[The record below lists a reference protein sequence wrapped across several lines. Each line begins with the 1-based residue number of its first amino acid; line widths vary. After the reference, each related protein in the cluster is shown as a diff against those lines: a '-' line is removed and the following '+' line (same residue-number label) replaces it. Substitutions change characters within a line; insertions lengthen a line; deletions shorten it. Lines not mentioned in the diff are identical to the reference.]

1 MSAALRQ
8 LIVDE
13 IRSSGPM
20 SFARFMDR
28 ALYEPG
34 LGYYARDQNPT
45 GKSGDFITS
54 VTVGACFGQLLA
66 EQIYEF
72 WTLSGKPAEF
82 HLVEQGANQGQLM
95 NDIVTRLRSAHPDCA
110 KQLVCHF
117 IEPLDSLQAKQ
128 SQLLPDAVFHREVPE
143 FIGEHGV
150 YFCNELIDA
159 FPVTRLRWNG
169 ERWREMMIDVDAANS
184 FVWSEQDTPAAD
196 EAGKTEIPAG
206 IFAQDFTTEFCP
218 TLRNWAKSVSSLF
231 NCGLWIVI
239 DYGLLAEEYYSAAR
253 PDGTLRGYQHHQMVT
268 EDFLSNPGE
277 IDLTAHVN
285 WTTLETAAQS
295 HGMTVLGLVD
305 QMRFL
310 TALAE
315 PMLKEMETVGKMP
328 PERLVWLRQFQ
339 TLTHPGHM
347 GTKFQAMLLGKGCES
362 LPRLLGCKFN
372 RHGAGN

>member
-1 MSAALRQ
+1 M
-8 LIVDE
+8 VDE

-34 LGYYARDQNPT
+34 LGYYARNQNPT

-72 WTLSGKPAEF
+72 WTLVGQPREF

-95 NDIVTRLRSAHPDCA
+95 NDIVMRLRSAHPECA
-110 KQLVCHF
+110 KQIVCHF

-143 FIGEHGV
+143 FIGEYGV

-159 FPVTRLRWNG
+159 FPVTRVRWNG

-184 FVWSEQDTPAAD
+184 FVWTEQDTPAAD
-196 EAGKTEIPAG
+196 EAGKTEIPTVT
-206 IFAQDFTTEFCP
+206 FAQDFTTEFCP
-218 TLRNWAKSVSSLF
+218 SLRRWTKSISSLF
-231 NCGLWIVI
+231 NCGLWVVI
-239 DYGLLAEEYYSAAR
+239 DYGLIAEEYHSAAR
-253 PDGTLRGYQHHQMVT
+253 PDGTLRGYQNHQMVT
-268 EDFLSNPGE
+268 DDFLSNPGE

-295 HGMTVLGLVD
+295 NGMTVLGWVD

-339 TLTHPGHM
+339 SLTHPGHM
-347 GTKFQAMLLGKGCES
+347 GTKFQVMILGKGCEN

-372 RHGAGN
+372 RHQPSGN

>member
-1 MSAALRQ
+1 M
-8 LIVDE
+8 VDE
-13 IRSSGPM
+13 IRSSGPI

-72 WTLSGKPAEF
+72 WTLVGCPMEF

-95 NDIVTRLRSAHPDCA
+95 NDIITRLRTAHPDCA

-117 IEPLDSLQAKQ
+117 IEPLESLQAKQ
-128 SQLLPDAVFHREVPE
+128 SKLLPEAVFHHDVPE
-143 FIGEHGV
+143 FIGAYGV

-159 FPVTRLRWNG
+159 FPVSRLRWNG
-169 ERWREMMIDVDAANS
+169 ERWREMMVDL
-184 FVWSEQDTPAAD
+184 D
-196 EAGKTEIPAG
+196 EADHFIWTENDSPCAQHAARTEIPDG
-206 IFAQDFTTEFCP
+206 TFAPNFTTEVCP
-218 TLRNWAKSVSSLF
+218 SLRSWTKSISSLF
-231 NCGLWIVI
+231 HRGLWMVI

-253 PDGTLRGYQHHQMVT
+253 PDGTLRGYRNHQMVT
-268 EDFLSNPGE
+268 ENFLSNPGE

-285 WTTLETAAQS
+285 WTALESVAVEN
-295 HGMTVLGLVD
+295 GMTVLGWVD

-315 PMLKEMETVGKMP
+315 PMLREMETLGKMP

-347 GTKFQAMLLGKGCES
+347 GTKFQAMILGKGCDD
-362 LPRLLGCKFN
+362 LPKLRGSKFS
-372 RHGAGN
+372 RHDAGN